1 MNILFTGNMGAI
13 SNYFF
18 RGFSR
23 EHRLVVHSA
32 QPGCKY
38 GGKNLEVYKVDDLEE
53 KPLDKVFETY
63 HFDMVVYFSQALDEA
78 VQVFDELEKLENAL
92 FLCTE
97 FRIENFIYIST
108 NDMGQTNVKEKSSRM
123 ILVEACENMCR
134 NFSNKTDINILLM
147 RVPYLYGCACVQ
159 NRLCQWIGSLLDK
172 TPMMCRGRSGA
183 VTDFLC
189 DEDLAVLLNRIADEP
204 ITDSYMEMNL
214 SGGNEI
220 TFQELCTVLERKL
233 EWCKV
238 EYGNRIKA
246 VPICYKD
253 ELARMQYGWFPL
265 HNLQED
271 LPGIIRECRQAK
283 QVKKPKGIMRLLNRH
298 RNKLRIVFELVLMFA
313 VALGCNALCEN
324 NQYINFI
331 DFKVLY
337 VVIMGTMNGL
347 TAGLIAALLSIV
359 SYISETIYRGNWQI
373 MFYNVQNWV
382 PFVSY
387 ILIGTIAGYTK
398 DKHANDLRFLKEEGQ
413 ILERKYMF
421 LSELYNKA
429 VENKNQFNNQII
441 SYKDSFGR
449 IYAVVKRLNTT
460 LTDEIF
466 FEAVNALEDVLENQF
481 VAIYSIAGNSDFAR
495 LNVCS
500 KRLNAELGK
509 SLKLSDLPLMY
520 ECLQQ
525 GNLFVNKGC
534 EEHYPSFASPVMRE
548 QELVGMIVL
557 QYVESK
563 QMNMEFSNKFMIIAD
578 LVRDSLIRAME
589 YDSVTQQHNMVEGT
603 KIMKPEK
610 FESILRIKRQMQEKE
625 YMEYVLLKIHKDG
638 YELAELSELV
648 SGMVRANDVLGMGMD
663 GEIYLLLAQTSGSGL
678 DIINERM
685 RNKGIRF
692 DEVSIS

>member
-23 EHRLVVHSA
+23 EHRLVVHTA

-38 GGKNLEVYKVDDLEE
+38 SGKNLEVYKVDDLEE

-63 HFDMVVYFSQALDEA
+63 HFKMVVYFSQALDEA

-97 FRIENFIYIST
+97 YRIENFIYIST
-108 NDMGQTNVKEKSSRM
+108 NDMVQVNVKEKSSRM

-134 NFSNKTDINILLM
+134 NFSMKTDMNILLM
-147 RVPYLYGCACVQ
+147 RVPYLYGCAYVQ
-159 NRLCQWIGSLLDK
+159 NSLCRWICSLVDK
-172 TPMMCRGRSGA
+172 VPMECRGRSGA

-214 SGGNEI
+214 PGGNEI
-220 TFQELCTVLERKL
+220 TFQELSNVLERKL

-246 VPICYKD
+246 VPICFKD
-253 ELARMQYGWFPL
+253 EIARHQYGWFPV
-265 HNLQED
+265 HDLQGD
-271 LPGIIRECRQAK
+271 LSTIIRECRQAK
-283 QVKKPKGIMRLLNRH
+283 QQKKPKGLKRLVTRYRNRV
-298 RNKLRIVFELVLMFA
+298 RIAIELLVLLA
-313 VALGCNALCEN
+313 VAMACNALCRN
-324 NQYINFI
+324 NMYINFI
-331 DFKVLY
+331 DFRVLY

-347 TAGLIAALLSIV
+347 SAGLVAAFLAMIGYGAENLRYSTWELL
-359 SYISETIYRGNWQI
+359 
-373 MFYNVQNWV
+373 FYNVQNWL

-387 ILIGTIAGYTK
+387 ILIGAIAGYTK
-398 DKHANDLRFLKEEGQ
+398 DKHTSELRFLKEEGQ
-413 ILERKYMF
+413 ILERKYIF
-421 LSELYNKA
+421 LSELYSKA
-429 VENKNQFNNQII
+429 VENKNRFNNQII

-449 IYAVVKRLNTT
+449 IYAVVKKLNTT

-466 FEAVNALEDVLENQF
+466 FEAVNALEDVLENRF
-481 VAIYSIAGNSDFAR
+481 VAIYSIAANSNFAR

-509 SLKLSDLPLMY
+509 SLKLSDYPLMY
-520 ECLQQ
+520 DCLQQ
-525 GNLFVNKGC
+525 GQLFTNKSC
-534 EEHYPSFASPVMRE
+534 EENYPSYASPVMRE
-548 QELVGMIVL
+548 GELVGMIVL
-557 QYVESK
+557 QYVEAK

-578 LVRDSLIRAME
+578 LVRDSLIRAMD
-589 YDSVTQQHNMVEGT
+589 YDSVTEQHTMLEGT
-603 KIMKPEK
+603 KIMRPEK

-625 YMEYVLLKIHKDG
+625 YTEYVLLRIHREERD
-638 YELAELSELV
+638 LTELSELV
-648 SGMVRANDVLGMGMD
+648 SGMVRANDVLGMGED
-663 GEIYLLLAQTSGSGL
+663 GEVYLLLAQTSGSGL
-678 DIINERM
+678 DIVNERM
-685 RNKGIRF
+685 HSKGIHF